1 MKSWYLA
8 LICCGLL
15 PAYQGAQLNEQP
27 APIEKLRAEAAR
39 QPRSAEAQNAL
50 GEALDET
57 GELQAAR
64 EAFERATKLNPSFG
78 PGYLNLGMVCL
89 QTGDLPNAE
98 SNLNRAIKLLGK
110 TPEAGYAYYLRA
122 KIYTAKNEWQ
132 KSLRDLNEAVLL
144 RSDLAEAWSDL
155 GLARKT
161 LQDDKGALTAYE
173 HAVGRDPSDAVAQ
186 YRLGAEYLQQDQPH
200 LAVEHLSKAYT
211 LNPKD
216 QSTLNALQT
225 ALRRDDKPQEANRIK
240 AELAKLLRERDQTDQ
255 NAMAAIKINNEG
267 AALQKNGDLRGA
279 LEKYREALRLNPDHN
294 GIRVNY
300 AVALLRLGIW
310 TEGLT
315 ELHEASVRE
324 PGNALIRAA
333 LNDALSQAPPG
344 TVPQWNDNGG
354 PKK

>member
-1 MKSWYLA
+1 MRRWYLA
-8 LICCGLL
+8 FVCCGFLR
-15 PAYQGAQLNEQP
+15 AYQGAQLNEP
-27 APIEKLRAEAAR
+27 PVTLEKLRTEAAR
-39 QPRSAEAQNAL
+39 QPHSAEAQNAL
-50 GEALDET
+50 GEALDEA
-57 GELQAAR
+57 GEWQAAR

-78 PGYLNLGMVCL
+78 RGYLNLGVVCL
-89 QTGDLPNAE
+89 QIDNLPNAE

-122 KIYTAKNEWQ
+122 KVYSAQNDWQ

-144 RSDLAEAWSDL
+144 RPGLTEAWSDL
-155 GLARKT
+155 GVAYKT
-161 LQDDKGALTAYE
+161 LQDEKGALTAYE
-173 HAVGRDPSDAVAQ
+173 RAVRQNPSDAVAQ

-200 LAVEHLSKAYT
+200 LAADHLSKAYA

-225 ALRRDDKPQEANRIK
+225 ALRRDGKPQEANRIK
-240 AELAKLLRERDQTDQ
+240 TELAKLLRERDQADQ
-255 NAMAAIKINNEG
+255 NALVAIKINNEG
-267 AALQKNGDLRGA
+267 ATLQKNGDLRGA

-324 PGNALIRAA
+324 PNNALIRAA

-344 TVPQWNDNGG
+344 TVPQWNDSG